1 MNPGTGRRAG
11 LSVLHR
17 LKLVDQF
24 VNYAIAKM
32 VAHCDYQTD
41 CQPLDDRR
49 ANAVLD
55 PLQIADHVCHQIG
68 LVQVG
73 NLINRRL
80 DSTLAR
86 RKS

>member
-41 CQPLDDRR
+41 CQPLDDRG
-49 ANAVLD
+49 ANV
-55 PLQIADHVCHQIG
+55 PTAD
-68 LVQVG
+68 
-73 NLINRRL
+73 
-80 DSTLAR
+80 AR
-86 RKS
+86 TEKAACGPKCC